1 MGFFNYFS
9 SNNGWK
15 NAKVKIL
22 FVDLQSIKIQKTVFK
37 SSALFRLHMIVFLW
51 GFTAILGKLIHANAQ
66 ILVFYRMFFAS
77 VFLYVF
83 IRFFKRESLNISRKL
98 MIQLAIIGGF
108 MAFHWFCFFYSIKVS
123 NVSIALSCLSLSTL
137 FASILEPIVFKRKI
151 DISEVIMGI
160 VIVICMGLIFKTEFQ
175 YKEGIFFGILTAL
188 FGTIFSVF
196 NGKIFG
202 KTSSG
207 NIIFYEI
214 FSGFLIL
221 SILYVFMGQISHL
234 NEISYRDL
242 ALIILLAS
250 VFTAFPMLESVNL
263 MKYISP
269 FTLILTVNLE
279 PVYGIILA
287 FFIFGDSEEMS
298 PIFYIASLIMILAI
312 IANGIIKARRGTK
325 NLDI

>member
-1 MGFFNYFS
+1 MV
-9 SNNGWK
+9 K
-15 NAKVKIL
+15 N
-22 FVDLQSIKIQKTVFK
+22 
-37 SSALFRLHMIVFLW
+37 SALFRLHMIVFLW
-51 GFTAILGKLIHANAQ
+51 GFTAILGKLIEANAQ
-66 ILVFYRMFFAS
+66 ILTFYRMLFAAL
-77 VFLYVF
+77 FLFIF
-83 IRFFKRESLNISRKL
+83 IRFFKKESIKVSKKL
-98 MIQLAIIGGF
+98 FIQLSVIGGF
-108 MAFHWFCFFYSIKVS
+108 MAFHWLCFFYSIKVS

-137 FASILEPIVFKRKI
+137 FASILEPIIFKRKV
-151 DISEVIMGI
+151 DISEVVMGI

-175 YKEGIFFGILTAL
+175 YKEGIFYGILTAL

-214 FSGFLIL
+214 FSGLLIL
-221 SILYVFMGQISHL
+221 TVFYLLTGQIFQL
-234 NEISYRDL
+234 NEISTHDL
-242 ALIILLAS
+242 TLVILLAS

-287 FFIFGDSEEMS
+287 FFIFGESEQMS
-298 PIFYIASLIMILAI
+298 PIFYGASLIMISAI
-312 IANGIIKARRGTK
+312 IVNGVLKSRK
-325 NLDI
+325 NTAAKKVQI

>member
-1 MGFFNYFS
+1 
-9 SNNGWK
+9 
-15 NAKVKIL
+15 
-22 FVDLQSIKIQKTVFK
+22 
-37 SSALFRLHMIVFLW
+37 MIVFLW

-66 ILVFYRMFFAS
+66 ILVFYRMLFAS

-287 FFIFGDSEEMS
+287 FFIFGHSEEMS